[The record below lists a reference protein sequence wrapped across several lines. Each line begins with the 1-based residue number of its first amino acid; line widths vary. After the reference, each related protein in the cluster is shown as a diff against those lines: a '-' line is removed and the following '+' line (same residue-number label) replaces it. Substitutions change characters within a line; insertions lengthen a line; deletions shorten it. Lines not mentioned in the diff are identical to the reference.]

1 VHGLPPRL
9 RGVGTPPSAAAFDRF
24 TFTPSWKG
32 PYPHSSMSLLL
43 STLLVASTVTL
54 PSCSWDRP
62 GADPY
67 MGDIEAAVDRY
78 RDIPPEVRAKLK
90 AKMRTRAYDDIA
102 TITRDKIEG
111 KGGPAGKQTYSNLRD
126 MHFGKGRICREVTR
140 SKWKP
145 DAVERGLVYCEGEH
159 CLIVPTVCRNVSR
172 VTPDELNPEPKA
184 GEDED
189 PPPTAMGANV
199 LGGQRF
205 VDITD
210 PLPARPLSVEPPAG
224 ELPIETAQGPPTPP
238 DVPRDRFSDP
248 VPPTPPTP
256 IPEPSTWA
264 LMGLGVALV
273 GAATRRRRQA
283 AGQAPAT
290 DPRG

>member
-1 VHGLPPRL
+1 
-9 RGVGTPPSAAAFDRF
+9 
-24 TFTPSWKG
+24 
-32 PYPHSSMSLLL
+32 MSLLL

-78 RDIPPEVRAKLK
+78 RDIPPDVRARLK
-90 AKMRTRAYDDIA
+90 AKMRKRAYDDIA

-111 KGGPAGKQTYSNLRD
+111 KQSYSDLRD
-126 MHFGKGRICREVTR
+126 MHFGKGRICRQVTR
-140 SKWKP
+140 AKWKP
-145 DAVERGLVYCEGEH
+145 EAVERGLVYCEGEH

-172 VTPDELNPEPKA
+172 VTPDDLNLEPKQGTEDDPPEPTGA
-184 GEDED
+184 
-189 PPPTAMGANV
+189 GANM

-205 VDITD
+205 VDDTD
-210 PLPARPLSVEPPAG
+210 PLPARPLQVEPPQG
-224 ELPIETAQGPPTPP
+224 ELPFAPPAIGDTTPP
-238 DVPRDRFSDP
+238 DVPRDRIPDP
-248 VPPTPPTP
+248 IPPTPPAP

-264 LMGLGVALV
+264 LMGLGMALV

-283 AGQAPAT
+283 AAEGSEALGRHAPQ
-290 DPRG
+290 